1 MLKIFEVLR
10 ELRDGELCFI
20 HNYISEADIADA
32 GDGATIYDMATVYS
46 DTGNATPFGTTFD
59 EDLNRRWAAF
69 NGAGYLESSEVWD
82 NFRARDPVK
91 PFNVVRPAP
100 KSEE

>member
-46 DTGNATPFGTTFD
+46 DRHRHSVCD
-59 EDLNRRWAAF
+59 H
-69 NGAGYLESSEVWD
+69 V
-82 NFRARDPVK
+82 
-91 PFNVVRPAP
+91 
-100 KSEE
+100 